1 MVHYS
6 PGTPLYAERTKL
18 SVKTDIMA
26 PKNTLQVRLWFQKL
40 APSSKENSTPPVT
53 TFVKYYLIYLHLVR
67 PGCTTLGYR
76 PANVWVYN
84 MIRYHPASPKFLTGL
99 DYISLRE
106 NKYMH
111 LRISNLI
118 LL

>member
-26 PKNTLQVRLWFQKL
+26 PKNTLHVRLWFQKL

-53 TFVKYYLIYLHLVR
+53 TFR
-67 PGCTTLGYR
+67 
-76 PANVWVYN
+76 
-84 MIRYHPASPKFLTGL
+84 
-99 DYISLRE
+99 
-106 NKYMH
+106 
-111 LRISNLI
+111 
-118 LL
+118 